1 MKAYHIISKNGNVK
15 ENIEPIFLSKENAEK
30 RVKDLTSAIEYD
42 HNNKT
47 KYYIEETELA
57 NDTYNRFN
65 VDSDFIKEV
74 TKDPDKVE
82 VDWEEFTERMRD
94 KDGWLDIGRG
104 LKVDR
109 EGHIAGGL
117 KIK

>member
-1 MKAYHIISKNGNVK
+1 MKAYHIILENGNVK

-47 KYYIEETELA
+47 KYYIEETEL
-57 NDTYNRFN
+57 NYHPTGKIDN
-65 VDSDFIKEV
+65 II
-74 TKDPDKVE
+74 
-82 VDWEEFTERMRD
+82 DWEELTEKMRD
-94 KDGWLDIGRG
+94 KDGWLDLGRG
-104 LKVDR
+104 LKMDR
-109 EGHIAGGL
+109 NGNIAGGL